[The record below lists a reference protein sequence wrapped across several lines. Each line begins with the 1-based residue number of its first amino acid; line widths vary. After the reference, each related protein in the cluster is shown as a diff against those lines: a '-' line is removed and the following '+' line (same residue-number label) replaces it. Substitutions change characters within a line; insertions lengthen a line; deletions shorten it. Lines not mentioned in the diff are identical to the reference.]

1 MIKNHSGRHSASLSA
16 AEEHEFVPFMHE
28 LIAIAFATIR
38 PLFLRGATVAT
49 KSDASP
55 VTLADRNAEAA
66 MRRLIERRYPQAR
79 NHRRR
84 ARHQGWT

>member
-1 MIKNHSGRHSASLSA
+1 MIRNHSERYSASLSA
-16 AEEHEFVPFMHE
+16 AEEREFVPFMHE

-38 PLFLRGATVAT
+38 PLFLSGTTVST

-66 MRRLIERRYPQAR
+66 MRRLDRAALSP
-79 NHRRR
+79 
-84 ARHQGWT
+84 ARHHR